1 MIVGTVEIR
10 LHLHDARTLK
20 DKRRVISSLKDRMRG
35 SFNVSVAEVDDQDL
49 IKSATLGVAQV
60 SNDSRYVNGALDKL
74 IEMVRRFPA
83 ARLVDYH
90 IEIF

>member
-10 LHLHDARTLK
+10 IFLPDARTLK
-20 DKRRVISSLKDRMRG
+20 DKRRVLSSLKDRIRG
-35 SFNVSVAEVDDQDL
+35 RFNVSVAEVEDQDM
-49 IKSATLGVAQV
+49 IQSATLAVAQV

-74 IEMVRRFPA
+74 VDMVRNSRV

-90 IEIF
+90 IEIY